1 MRLAPLLLALLA
13 ALPAAAA
20 QRETRIPDAAVATAV
35 QLRDRALTDD
45 TGWKVVESLTTEVGP
60 RLAGSE
66 ADARAVQWAVAKFKQ
81 LGFDK
86 VWTEP
91 VTFPKWERRSEH
103 GEVLGAHSQQLVLT
117 ALGGSPGGTV
127 EGDIVRFPDLAA
139 LQAAPAGSLAGKIAF
154 VDYRMQKFRDGHDY
168 GIGGGI

>member
-1 MRLAPLLLALLA
+1 MRLVPLLLATLA
-13 ALPAAAA
+13 WLPAHAA
-20 QRETRIPDAAVATAV
+20 QQTRIPETALATAA
-35 QLRDRALTDD
+35 QLRERALADD

-91 VTFPKWERRSEH
+91 VTFPKWERHGES
-103 GEVLGAHSQQLVLT
+103 GEVLGPHSQRLLLT

-127 EGDIVRFPDLAA
+127 EAEVVRFPNLDALKAA
-139 LQAAPAGSLAGKIAF
+139 AAGSLAGRIAF
-154 VDYRMQKFRDGHDY
+154 VDYRMQKFQ
-168 GIGGGI
+168 